1 MLPTL
6 PNPCTATRAPA
17 SGIPRWRAVSRV
29 AIETPRPVASIRPA
43 EPPMEIGLPVT
54 TAGTE

>member
-6 PNPCTATRAPA
+6 PNPCTATRAPWN
-17 SGIPRWRAVSRV
+17 GIPRWRAASR
-29 AIETPRPVASIRPA
+29 ATIMTPRPVASIRPCD
-43 EPPMEIGLPVT
+43 PPIEMGFPVT